1 MKSVLAALYHGIKIL
16 EKQLFFFFK
25 KKPFILAPGLRGFSP
40 CLASPGPVA
49 RQSVTAEGW
58 DRAARKRSHR
68 KREQQDKRNPT
79 EGAPDGLFPLSRH
92 RDWLYPNPTN
102 WQPSLQLLNRK
113 GLFLDC
119 FVNLCFL

>member
-1 MKSVLAALYHGIKIL
+1 MKSVLAALYHGVKIL

-49 RQSVTAEGW
+49 RQSVLAEGW
-58 DRAARKRSHR
+58 DRAAKKQSHR

-79 EGAPDGLFPLSRH
+79 EGAPD
-92 RDWLYPNPTN
+92 
-102 WQPSLQLLNRK
+102 SLAP
-113 GLFLDC
+113 
-119 FVNLCFL
+119 